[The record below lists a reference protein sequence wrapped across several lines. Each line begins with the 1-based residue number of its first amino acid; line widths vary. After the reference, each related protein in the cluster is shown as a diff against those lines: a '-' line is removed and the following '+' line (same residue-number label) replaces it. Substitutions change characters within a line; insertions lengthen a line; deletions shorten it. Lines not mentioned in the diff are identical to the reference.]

1 MAQRQAPHCLTRL
14 CAVAPAWPHPAA
26 LTHTR
31 HPPPRPQASDTNN
44 NDPAREVEAL
54 EAVRDSTFITQLWS
68 CVVGLYDYT
77 LLLEYCPYG
86 TLEGLL
92 KVQRGMVGVGGGTC
106 WQAGARGARRGAVVG
121 LLQRVMPALEG
132 PV

>member
-1 MAQRQAPHCLTRL
+1 MRRCPQRGPNLPPSSTL
-14 CAVAPAWPHPAA
+14 APA
-26 LTHTR
+26 
-31 HPPPRPQASDTNN
+31 PRPQASDTNN

-54 EAVRDSTFITQLWS
+54 EAVRDSAFITQLWS

-92 KVQRGMVGVGGGTC
+92 KVQGGRVGVGGWTGGRQGQGAQHGYRTR
-106 WQAGARGARRGAVVG
+106 AGAMRYTAV
-121 LLQRVMPALEG
+121 
-132 PV
+132 